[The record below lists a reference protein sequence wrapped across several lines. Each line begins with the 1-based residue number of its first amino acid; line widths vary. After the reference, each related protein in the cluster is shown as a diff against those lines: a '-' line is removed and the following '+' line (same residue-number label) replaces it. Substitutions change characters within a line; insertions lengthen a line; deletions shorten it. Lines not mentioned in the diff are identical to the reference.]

1 MPGSGINIYQSARLS
16 AGFTQEQAAEEL
28 YASVRTV
35 AAWEQGER
43 VPDNKTVA
51 KMTALYGDTNLKL
64 YRILD
69 VLAELQVYID
79 DGVIRSLPTAIISQW
94 DLLNEVLSGYRH
106 LIHIMADGVVD
117 ESEQA
122 DYTSICNLILLNS
135 IAGLKVVLCQPN
147 QPAKK
152 DRPTA
157 ASVRRPVQGLAS
169 ENECKNII
177 SPPAGNASPFL
188 RKGAK
193 L

>member
-1 MPGSGINIYQSARLS
+1 MPGNGISIYQSARLS
-16 AGFTQEQAAEEL
+16 AGLTQEQAAEAL
-28 YASVRTV
+28 YTSVRTV

-43 VPDNKTVA
+43 APDNKTVVQ
-51 KMTALYGDTNLKL
+51 MTALYGDTNLKL
-64 YRILD
+64 DRILD
-69 VLAELQVYID
+69 VLEELQVYID

-122 DYTSICNLILLNS
+122 DYTSICNLILQNS

-147 QPAKK
+147 QSAKK
-152 DRPTA
+152 DRLTA
-157 ASVRRPVQGLAS
+157 GTVKRPVPQLAS
-169 ENECKNII
+169 ENECRNII